1 MNNRMV
7 RTTNPPR
14 NPQRAGFVRSRNTQ
28 PYIKTSHH
36 LSFQGDNF
44 GEGMI
49 GRDRAKWSNF
59 NSQLKKDRAN
69 WNQYAGNGM
78 MTQPQGIPASTVIM
92 GYVNVAILF
101 FIIGWAYNEGKKA
114 A

>member
-1 MNNRMV
+1 MNNRIV

-14 NPQRAGFVRSRNTQ
+14 NPRRAGFVRSRNTQ

-36 LSFQGDNF
+36 LSFDGDVS
-44 GEGMI
+44 
-49 GRDRAKWSNF
+49 RDRAKWSNF
-59 NSQLKKDRAN
+59 NAQIKRDRAN